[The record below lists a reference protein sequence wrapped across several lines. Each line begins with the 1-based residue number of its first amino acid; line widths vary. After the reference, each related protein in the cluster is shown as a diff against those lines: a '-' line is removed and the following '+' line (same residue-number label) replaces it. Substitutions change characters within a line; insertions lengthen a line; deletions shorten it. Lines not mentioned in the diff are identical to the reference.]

1 MRYKSMYMSEKKV
14 YLLMLAMVGI
24 LLASAAVIH

>member
-14 YLLMLAMVGI
+14 YLLMLAMVATL
-24 LLASAAVIH
+24 LLAAAIV